1 MQAKKTVLGVLQASR
16 YGVALFDMIN
26 LDLSELEAA

>member
-1 MQAKKTVLGVLQASR
+1 MQAKKTVLGVLKASS

-26 LDLSELEAA
+26 FDFSELEAA